1 MFELEENI
9 NIGACIKV
17 VGIGGGG
24 NNAVTT
30 MIEGGLNGVEFIVAN
45 TDRQALAAHKAL
57 TKIQLGTELTKGLGA
72 GANPEIG
79 KRAAIE
85 SYNDI
90 VEALEGADMVFVT
103 AGMGGG
109 TGTGGAPIVAKIA
122 RELGALTIGV
132 VTRPFMFE
140 GKKRMRHA
148 DGGIGELKENVD
160 TLIVIPNQKLLTIA
174 NDRTPLI
181 ETFKRA
187 DDVLLQAVKGISD
200 LINIRGLIN
209 LDFADIRTVM
219 SSKGMAI
226 MGTGRASGENR
237 AVEAATAAISSP
249 LLENISIDGATG
261 IILNVTG
268 GSALSLSE
276 VNEASTLITEA
287 AHEDAEIIFGA
298 VIDESMGDEVRVTVI
313 ATGFGIDPAT
323 QQATVQNQQFNHMQA
338 LTHQVRSSQQLSNM
352 QQGYAAPAY
361 GQSMAPAVSMG
372 ANFGGGNMGSMGG
385 STPVMPQNQNA
396 GRIPEFYSD
405 SFLAAYSS
413 SINAPTAP
421 TVATTNATATTV
433 TPGTNLAGAMNQMPS
448 APMTQINPAQSAMMN
463 SSSGMGMPLSMMSSM
478 PIEETASVAAMVN
491 ETMNMSGMNSGGV
504 MPSAPLGTPN
514 TQNTAMVGHTFGA
527 SVPNM
532 SSQMSTMAMANTAA
546 TTHTSPMTGGYT
558 QAVNMAPPFPQSQM
572 TSATTAM
579 PGMPTAAMGNTMT
592 APLTMP
598 EPQLNVNGT
607 LPPETEIQGEKPL
620 PRDIL
625 LAKVRQYRESQVL
638 NQRHATP
645 EQLSLN
651 VEGGENPLETARRL
665 ANEIVKSPFDSR
677 NLDVPAFLRRKPQG
691 PGQRHEDDGE
701 MPNG

>member
-9 NIGACIKV
+9 SIGANIKV

-24 NNAVTT
+24 NNAVAT
-30 MIEGGLNGVEFIVAN
+30 MIDGGLSGVEFIVAN
-45 TDRQALAAHKAL
+45 TDRQALTAHKAL
-57 TKIQLGTELTKGLGA
+57 TKIQLGSELTKGLGA

-85 SYNDI
+85 SYNEI

-132 VTRPFMFE
+132 VTRPFSFE

-148 DGGIGELKENVD
+148 DGGVQELKENVD

-174 NDRTPLI
+174 NDKTPLI

-226 MGTGRASGENR
+226 MGTGRARGENR

-268 GSALSLSE
+268 GLELSLSE

-313 ATGFGIDPAT
+313 ATGFGLDPAQVSAAEHY
-323 QQATVQNQQFNHMQA
+323 QQMQA
-338 LTHQVRSSQQLSNM
+338 LAHQARSAQQMNALPGFGMHQTM
-352 QQGYAAPAY
+352 QPQPRIEMYNNPAGHFGGYGMPQTEAQYHQPVAPQPMMAQPAMSYAQPPVAATPVQTMPQGYGYAPQVPVAPP
-361 GQSMAPAVSMG
+361 QVAPIVEAPVEFAPQAMA
-372 ANFGGGNMGSMGG
+372 
-385 STPVMPQNQNA
+385 
-396 GRIPEFYSD
+396 
-405 SFLAAYSS
+405 
-413 SINAPTAP
+413 
-421 TVATTNATATTV
+421 
-433 TPGTNLAGAMNQMPS
+433 
-448 APMTQINPAQSAMMN
+448 
-463 SSSGMGMPLSMMSSM
+463 
-478 PIEETASVAAMVN
+478 VN
-491 ETMNMSGMNSGGV
+491 EV
-504 MPSAPLGTPN
+504 
-514 TQNTAMVGHTFGA
+514 
-527 SVPNM
+527 SVPF
-532 SSQMSTMAMANTAA
+532 AD
-546 TTHTSPMTGGYT
+546 
-558 QAVNMAPPFPQSQM
+558 
-572 TSATTAM
+572 
-579 PGMPTAAMGNTMT
+579 
-592 APLTMP
+592 
-598 EPQLNVNGT
+598 QLNLNGS
-607 LPPETEIQGEKPL
+607 LPPDEEKPL

-625 LAKVRQYRESQVL
+625 LAKARQYRESQVARAK
-638 NQRHATP
+638 QSQP
-645 EQLSLN
+645 EQLAMDVENSESSL
-651 VEGGENPLETARRL
+651 EMARRL
-665 ANEIVKSPFDSR
+665 ANEIVKSPFDTK
-677 NLDVPAFLRRKPQG
+677 NLDVPAFMRRKQ
-691 PGQRHEDDGE
+691 QQHLDDE
-701 MPNG
+701 NEKPVL

>member
-1 MFELEENI
+1 VSFDFIEIKIGGDSMFELEENI
-9 NIGACIKV
+9 SIGANIKV

-24 NNAVTT
+24 NNAVST

-57 TKIQLGTELTKGLGA
+57 TKIQLGGELTKGLGA

-85 SYNDI
+85 SYNDL

-109 TGTGGAPIVAKIA
+109 TGTGGAPIVARIA

-148 DGGIGELKENVD
+148 DGGIQELKDNVD

-174 NDRTPLI
+174 NDKTPLI

-219 SSKGMAI
+219 SAKGMAI

-268 GSALSLSE
+268 GLDLSLSE

-313 ATGFGIDPAT
+313 ATGFGTDPA
-323 QQATVQNQQFNHMQA
+323 VQHVDTNMQHMQA
-338 LTHQVRSSQQLSNM
+338 LAHQVRSAQSMHALQQQMSPQMPQMQSAPQQYAPQPVAQQPQYAQQPAQQQMFQQHQQQVQQL
-352 QQGYAAPAY
+352 QQ
-361 GQSMAPAVSMG
+361 QFQQQMAQQI
-372 ANFGGGNMGSMGG
+372 
-385 STPVMPQNQNA
+385 PQA
-396 GRIPEFYSD
+396 EFY
-405 SFLAAYSS
+405 
-413 SINAPTAP
+413 
-421 TVATTNATATTV
+421 
-433 TPGTNLAGAMNQMPS
+433 AGGYRMPDMNQFAPQTLAPQPPAHQPLPS
-448 APMTQINPAQSAMMN
+448 APQM
-463 SSSGMGMPLSMMSSM
+463 
-478 PIEETASVAAMVN
+478 EE
-491 ETMNMSGMNSGGV
+491 
-504 MPSAPLGTPN
+504 APLGQQGFSEMQTP
-514 TQNTAMVGHTFGA
+514 
-527 SVPNM
+527 
-532 SSQMSTMAMANTAA
+532 SQQMA
-546 TTHTSPMTGGYT
+546 
-558 QAVNMAPPFPQSQM
+558 APV
-572 TSATTAM
+572 
-579 PGMPTAAMGNTMT
+579 
-592 APLTMP
+592 APHAP
-598 EPQLNVNGT
+598 VQD
-607 LPPETEIQGEKPL
+607 LPPELAMELSAEKPAL

-625 LAKVRQYRESQVL
+625 LAKVRQYRESQS
-638 NQRHATP
+638 ATRKPQP
-645 EQLSLN
+645 EQLSMN
-651 VEGGENPLETARRL
+651 VEHAENPLETARRL
-665 ANEIVKSPFDSR
+665 ANEIVKSPFDSK
-677 NLDVPAFLRRKPQG
+677 NLDVPAFLRRKQQQQP
-691 PGQRHEDDGE
+691 RTEEDDNLPLG
-701 MPNG
+701 

>member
-9 NIGACIKV
+9 NIGASIKV

-24 NNAVTT
+24 NNAVST
-30 MIEGGLNGVEFIVAN
+30 MIDGGLNGVEFIVAN
-45 TDRQALAAHKAL
+45 TDRQALGAHKAL
-57 TKIQLGTELTKGLGA
+57 TKIQLGSELTKGLGA

-109 TGTGGAPIVAKIA
+109 TGTGGAPVVAKIA

-148 DGGIGELKENVD
+148 DGGVQELKENVD

-219 SSKGMAI
+219 SAKGMAI

-268 GSALSLSE
+268 GPALSLSE

-313 ATGFGIDPAT
+313 ATGFGLDPAT
-323 QQATVQNQQFNHMQA
+323 QAASLQAQQFNHMQA
-338 LTHQVRSSQQLSNM
+338 LAHQVRSSQQF
-352 QQGYAAPAY
+352 QHIGQPQAPIATSQSHSQPMS
-361 GQSMAPAVSMG
+361 QSMASSSGRAPEYYSQSYLNNYG
-372 ANFGGGNMGSMGG
+372 AQTQASPSYPYNMSGNMSYGQQAGYPEMTTPQVATQPTSMAT
-385 STPVMPQNQNA
+385 SMTAPLWPPTELAPSHMTPAANLEQPMHSAMQPQMQSQMHSPLHSPLHREEATPVMPLAQETMDPLMAQQMNHQNHLNQ
-396 GRIPEFYSD
+396 
-405 SFLAAYSS
+405 
-413 SINAPTAP
+413 
-421 TVATTNATATTV
+421 
-433 TPGTNLAGAMNQMPS
+433 MNQMHQMQQNS
-448 APMTQINPAQSAMMN
+448 LSQAPQAFAPQ
-463 SSSGMGMPLSMMSSM
+463 
-478 PIEETASVAAMVN
+478 
-491 ETMNMSGMNSGGV
+491 
-504 MPSAPLGTPN
+504 APLA
-514 TQNTAMVGHTFGA
+514 QEALK
-527 SVPNM
+527 
-532 SSQMSTMAMANTAA
+532 Q
-546 TTHTSPMTGGYT
+546 
-558 QAVNMAPPFPQSQM
+558 
-572 TSATTAM
+572 
-579 PGMPTAAMGNTMT
+579 
-592 APLTMP
+592 
-598 EPQLNVNGT
+598 
-607 LPPETEIQGEKPL
+607 L

-625 LAKVRQYRESQVL
+625 LAKVRQYRESQVQ
-638 NQRHATP
+638 NQRQMQP
-645 EQLSLN
+645 EQLTMDVGS
-651 VEGGENPLETARRL
+651 GENPLEAARRM
-665 ANEIVKSPFDSR
+665 ASEIVKSPFDSR
-677 NLDVPAFLRRKPQG
+677 NLDVPAFLRRKG
-691 PGQRHEDDGE
+691 HVPGQRQEDDTEIPIG
-701 MPNG
+701 